1 MTPRQK
7 RFAWIASGLAA
18 LVLVAGLLLYALNSN
33 IVFFY
38 TPTQVSQGEAPS
50 GRAFRI
56 GGLVEPGSLK
66 RDGAADYRRGL
77 GPALAGGASDGMGF

>member
-1 MTPRQK
+1 MPWPPR
-7 RFAWIASGLAA
+7 RAA

-56 GGLVEPGSLK
+56 GGLVVVCGGTGGRVSHEGLPGG
-66 RDGAADYRRGL
+66 DVG
-77 GPALAGGASDGMGF
+77 